1 MIDLL
6 TRFLEYQ
13 SAKGASWYTVRNY
26 SHAISKLLRFAQERN
41 IVNPEQMNSEFF
53 REYIMVLT
61 EQKLSPF
68 TIDQR
73 LQPIR
78 SFFGFLQREGL
89 ADVSPEIVP
98 VPKTPQRLPRFLTKA
113 EMEKLLSEPKSIRD
127 QAILET
133 FYGTGIRLGELA
145 SLNIDDLERMKGL
158 LRVRGKGGKER
169 IVMLGQPALEAIQ
182 LYLQHRNP
190 QPYERALFLN
200 EAGSRLSRRSVN
212 HLVRKYGLKVL
223 GKSVTP
229 HLLRHTFATHLL
241 EGGMS
246 IRYIQELLG
255 HSSLQTT
262 QVYAHVTQE
271 KAKEVYN
278 NSHPLGEQ
286 K

>member
-1 MIDLL
+1 
-6 TRFLEYQ
+6 
-13 SAKGASWYTVRNY
+13 
-26 SHAISKLLRFAQERN
+26 
-41 IVNPEQMNSEFF
+41 
-53 REYIMVLT
+53 
-61 EQKLSPF
+61 
-68 TIDQR
+68 
-73 LQPIR
+73 
-78 SFFGFLQREGL
+78 
-89 ADVSPEIVP
+89 
-98 VPKTPQRLPRFLTKA
+98 
-113 EMEKLLSEPKSIRD
+113 
-127 QAILET
+127 
-133 FYGTGIRLGELA
+133 
-145 SLNIDDLERMKGL
+145 
-158 LRVRGKGGKER
+158 
-169 IVMLGQPALEAIQ
+169 MLGQPALEAIQ